1 MRLVVALNPTIFAKL
16 KGIMVPSAEGLT
28 DSRDKMGCRG
38 SGLNKNL
45 NRPTRKV
52 NKRKITRNGESGTS
66 ERLRG
71 YY

>member
-38 SGLNKNL
+38 SGLNKDL

-52 NKRKITRNGESGTS
+52 N
-66 ERLRG
+66 
-71 YY
+71 